1 MSSASPAV
9 SIGIDFGT
17 SNTVVAL
24 AADDRRVEAIRFDH
38 GEQRHS
44 VFVSAL
50 CFWEDRPGAGAQ
62 AEGGPWAIEQFLE
75 GRHVYRFLQ
84 SFKTFAA
91 SSSFNTT
98 QVFRQ
103 RYKFEDILA
112 AFLRTLARHGGDK
125 FGFETSTITVG
136 RPVRFAGGNPD
147 EALAMQRYR
156 AAFERLGAGHARYVY
171 EPVGAAFSFAR
182 RLERD
187 ATVLVADFGGG
198 TSDFSV
204 MRFSRAGG
212 ALRAEPLGHAGIG
225 IAGDT
230 FDYRIVDHVVSP
242 RLGKGSSFRSFDKVL
257 PIPTGHYT
265 NLARWHQLAMMKSNG
280 DLRELRE
287 LARTAVKPALLE
299 DFITIVDLDLG
310 FALYRAVSDAKV
322 ALSAQDQVEFRFKG
336 GGVDIGSTI
345 TRKNFESLDCRRH
358 REARGHRRQGAGRSR
373 HHRARGREGVF
384 DRRHVFRAGRSKTVR
399 RAVRQRTADVGRSV
413 RVDCVRP
420 CFDRTQPG
428 PGPLDRK
435 RRAPV
440 EGGRVAYG
448 HAAAPK
454 SRPIAIA

>member
-1 MSSASPAV
+1 MSSASAAV

-38 GEQRHS
+38 GGHRHS

-112 AFLRTLARHGGDK
+112 AFLRTLARHGGDR

-204 MRFSRAGG
+204 MRFSRVGG

-225 IAGDT
+225 IPGDT

-257 PIPTGHYT
+257 PIPNSHYT
-265 NLARWHQLAMMKSNG
+265 NLARWHQLAMMKGSS
-280 DLRELRE
+280 DLRELQQ
-287 LARTAVKPALLE
+287 LVRTALQPAPLE
-299 DFITIVDLDLG
+299 DFITIVDRDLG
-310 FALYRAVSDAKV
+310 FSLYRAVSDTKV
-322 ALSAQDQVEFRFKG
+322 ALSSRDRVEFRFAREG
-336 GGVDIGSTI
+336 IDIGATV
-345 TRKNFESLDCRRH
+345 TRDDFESWIADDIERLGATVDEALAKSGITARDVEKVFLTGGTSFVPAVQRLFAE
-358 REARGHRRQGAGRSR
+358 RFGEARLTS
-373 HHRARGREGVF
+373 
-384 DRRHVFRAGRSKTVR
+384 
-399 RAVRQRTADVGRSV
+399 ADQFESI
-413 RVDCVRP
+413 
-420 CFDRTQPG
+420 
-428 PGPLDRK
+428 
-435 RRAPV
+435 
-440 EGGRVAYG
+440 AYG
-448 HAAAPK
+448 LALIGHTPDPDRWTFAEAA
-454 SRPIAIA
+454 

>member
-38 GEQRHS
+38 GGQRHS
-44 VFVSAL
+44 VYVSAL

-112 AFLRTLARHGGDK
+112 AFLRTLARHGGGK
-125 FGFETSTITVG
+125 FGFEAANITVG

-204 MRFSRAGG
+204 MRFSRSGG

-230 FDYRIVDHVVSP
+230 FDYRIVDRVISP

-257 PIPTGHYT
+257 PIPSGHYT

-287 LARTAVKPALLE
+287 LARTALKPELLE

-310 FALYRAVSDAKV
+310 FSLYRAVSDAKV
-322 ALSAQDQVEFRFKG
+322 ALSKQDEVDFRFQG
-336 GGVDIGSTI
+336 GGVEIGAAI
-345 TRKNFESLDCRRH
+345 TRKNFESWIADDIARLGATVDKVLAEAGIPA
-358 REARGHRRQGAGRSR
+358 REV
-373 HHRARGREGVF
+373 EKVF
-384 DRRHVFRAGRSKTVR
+384 LTGGTSFVP
-399 RAVRQRTADVGRSV
+399 AVRKLFADRFGNERLMSG
-413 RVDCVRP
+413 DQ
-420 CFDRTQPG
+420 F
-428 PGPLDRK
+428 
-435 RRAPV
+435 
-440 EGGRVAYG
+440 ESIAYG
-448 HAAAPK
+448 LALIGHSPEPDRWTAGGGLAAKA
-454 SRPIAIA
+454 

>member
-1 MSSASPAV
+1 MSSASSAV

-38 GEQRHS
+38 GGQRHS
-44 VFVSAL
+44 VYVSAL

-112 AFLRTLARHGGDK
+112 AFLRTLARHGGEK
-125 FGFETSTITVG
+125 FGFEAANITVG

-212 ALRAEPLGHAGIG
+212 RLRA
-225 IAGDT
+225 
-230 FDYRIVDHVVSP
+230 
-242 RLGKGSSFRSFDKVL
+242 SS
-257 PIPTGHYT
+257 
-265 NLARWHQLAMMKSNG
+265 A
-280 DLRELRE
+280 
-287 LARTAVKPALLE
+287 
-299 DFITIVDLDLG
+299 
-310 FALYRAVSDAKV
+310 
-322 ALSAQDQVEFRFKG
+322 
-336 GGVDIGSTI
+336 
-345 TRKNFESLDCRRH
+345 
-358 REARGHRRQGAGRSR
+358 GAGRGR
-373 HHRARGREGVF
+373 RRG
-384 DRRHVFRAGRSKTVR
+384 T
-399 RAVRQRTADVGRSV
+399 
-413 RVDCVRP
+413 C
-420 CFDRTQPG
+420 
-428 PGPLDRK
+428 
-435 RRAPV
+435 
-440 EGGRVAYG
+440 
-448 HAAAPK
+448 
-454 SRPIAIA
+454 